1 MGGWHWAALGFA
13 AWEQLAGLG
22 LALGLL
28 AWFSRRWAVERP
40 ALRWLGDRAF
50 GVYVLHAPVL
60 IAFTM
65 LFRPLES
72 AVHPL
77 ALAVL
82 LSAVALS
89 VSFVL
94 ADLARRVP
102 GLRAIL

>member
-1 MGGWHWAALGFA
+1 LA

-22 LALGLL
+22 LGLGLL
-28 AWFSRRWAVERP
+28 AWFSRRWAMERP

-65 LFRPLES
+65 LFRPLEA
-72 AVHPL
+72 AVPPL
-77 ALAVL
+77 ALAAL
-82 LSAVALS
+82 LAVAGLS

-94 ADLARRVP
+94 TELARRVP